1 MRIIVVEDEPLY
13 ASRIEYLI
21 EKMGYEVVG
30 ITDNAEE
37 MMHFFMTKK
46 ADLALIDININGS
59 MNGIELAKKI
69 WHSKYE
75 IPIIFITSFDDKAT
89 FSKAKLANPFAY
101 IIKPIDEATLQR
113 SVELALMRYV
123 NNDTQDGQVWQNDIL
138 LRDHIFIKEDGK
150 LKKILL
156 KDIVVIEADN
166 KYVDVFTSTTKYVV
180 RMPLKEIERKLP
192 PSEFVQIHRAI
203 IINAHFIEDIN
214 TKEDTIYL
222 LNRTFDIGRS
232 YRENLFRRLNIWS

>member
-13 ASRIEYLI
+13 ASRIEFLI
-21 EKMGYEVVG
+21 EKMGYELVG
-30 ITDNAEE
+30 MTDNAEE
-37 MMHFFMTKK
+37 MMQFFMTKK

-75 IPIIFITSFDDKAT
+75 IPIIFITSFDDKET

-123 NNDTQDGQVWQNDIL
+123 NNDTQDGQVWKDDIL
-138 LRDHIFIKEDGK
+138 LRDHIFIKEEGK

-166 KYVDVFTSTTKYVV
+166 KYVDIFTSTTKYVV

-192 PSEFVQIHRAI
+192 PSEFVQIHRGI
-203 IINAHFIEDIN
+203 IINAHFIEDID
-214 TKEDTIYL
+214 TKENTIYL

-232 YRENLFRRLNIWS
+232 YRENLFQRLNIWS